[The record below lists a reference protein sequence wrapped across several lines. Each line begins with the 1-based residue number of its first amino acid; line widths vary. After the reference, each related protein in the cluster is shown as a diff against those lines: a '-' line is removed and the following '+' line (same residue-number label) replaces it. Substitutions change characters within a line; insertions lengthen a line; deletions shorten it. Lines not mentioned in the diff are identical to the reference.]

1 MKTKGEMEAQIS
13 EAMVKFEVEYMG
25 RGPKEART
33 HIIEDMVLVRLR
45 GVLTKAEEQL
55 SKSADGVELIKK
67 VRSTLIE
74 NAKAILFQVIT
85 DITGIKVLGLHTDIS
100 TLTGDRVIVFTI
112 ESDLEKTLPS
122 KKTS

>member
-85 DITGIKVLGLHTDIS
+85 DITGVKVLGLHTDIS

>member
-13 EAMVKFEVEYMG
+13 KAMVKFEVEYMG

-67 VRSTLIE
+67 MRSTLIE